1 MEDYKSSSNII
12 PELITKIEDGK
23 SDAVILAFIRQNMVN
38 QQIILNNLESTHISH
53 LIGICNKYNLK
64 YEVIGFTK
72 KLLIINNSSHKYLNK
87 NSSDV
92 STAKKMGYTFLNK
105 PFINTNKNHDAYR
118 LYKTRR
124 NTILSK
130 KI

>member
-1 MEDYKSSSNII
+1 MEDYKSSSNI
-12 PELITKIEDGK
+12 PELIAKIEDGK

-64 YEVIGFTK
+64 YDYRFTK

-92 STAKKMGYTFLNK
+92 STAKKWVIHFLM
-105 PFINTNKNHDAYR
+105 
-118 LYKTRR
+118 
-124 NTILSK
+124 TIYLLIK
-130 KI
+130 M